1 MDDYSKFLKYSS
13 SSNEITL
20 FYKLVKYIPGCDQNT
35 PINLNRY
42 ENEFGSNVKK
52 QNFSGYITISKSS
65 TLGQFKQ
72 KVSEMTGFPL
82 GTMVGF
88 GYKVGKECDENGK
101 EWNIV
106 GKINYNDNMIISQ
119 TRYDSSLID
128 NRDVYIYIDIK
139 RNQTFSY
146 INDNQIL
153 NDKVIDEIK
162 EERKEDKKKMS
173 ELEIKVDELNS
184 ENEKNKR
191 IISKI
196 SKDNRILTEKNKEEE
211 DRKRKH
217 EKDKKNCKDDFEKEK
232 HKIKNE
238 KVEGWKKKI
247 NEILIKDYINEFERD
262 EGKKKKSTI
271 SFLQSFKNFT
281 DELIKQSENYNK
293 SFEQHSK
300 KIIEQFDPKKNNISI
315 KHINLIVIGPAG
327 VGKSAF
333 INQSLL
339 LDKNKRALEGTGE
352 SVTSES
358 HLYTSEK
365 LTMVRIWDT
374 QGLDFERN
382 PETIL
387 NEIKNLVNNGLQKG
401 PDFYINIILY
411 CTNMN
416 RNRFQK
422 EEGKLIK
429 RIMELYP
436 CDNLPVIINILQA
449 YFPEDAK
456 NMEISIRQ
464 VLSKYLEKHIVEK
477 IEIKSVVARKKESQG
492 SVIKAFGIPELLKCS
507 FDKMG
512 QAIASATSKK
522 FSEEIEG
529 MCQKFVEDKLKF
541 INKICHDEFELLD
554 YLKSLVNF
562 DEDDEDYIQQKNKRK
577 RNLKFLS
584 ISNIYRNSSNFDF
597 VKNFSEILNNKFKQI
612 YINLNGNLNNN
623 FEKPYIFT
631 YIEGTLKNIQN
642 NLQKFS
648 LKLFE
653 DNFKTNFQDYS
664 FDLQTKLSELNERYN
679 TNNQIKYSLEK
690 ENFKKE
696 LFGYYQNQF
705 YKIYLCII
713 IKLFKENMQKILE
726 ESFKRIIKEN
736 EKSINLKAE
745 AALKN
750 VTERLKEKLLKE
762 LELYYPKEN
771 KDSIENK
778 ILPNP
783 SELSNDSLKDDF
795 EFTF

>member
-1 MDDYSKFLKYSS
+1 
-13 SSNEITL
+13 
-20 FYKLVKYIPGCDQNT
+20 
-35 PINLNRY
+35 
-42 ENEFGSNVKK
+42 
-52 QNFSGYITISKSS
+52 
-65 TLGQFKQ
+65 
-72 KVSEMTGFPL
+72 
-82 GTMVGF
+82 
-88 GYKVGKECDENGK
+88 
-101 EWNIV
+101 
-106 GKINYNDNMIISQ
+106 MIISQ

-139 RNQTFSY
+139 RNQIFSS

-217 EKDKKNCKDDFEKEK
+217 EKDEKNCKDDFEKEK

-300 KIIEQFDPKKNNISI
+300 KIIEQYDPKKNNISI
-315 KHINLIVIGPAG
+315 EHINLIVIGPAG

-436 CDNLPVIINILQA
+436 CDNLPVIISILQA

-562 DEDDEDYIQQKNKRK
+562 DEDDEDYIQQKNKGK
-577 RNLKFLS
+577 GNLKFLS

-597 VKNFSEILNNKFKQI
+597 VQNFLEILNNKFKQI

-653 DNFKTNFQDYS
+653 DNFKTNFRDYS
-664 FDLQTKLSELNERYN
+664 FDLQAKLSELNERYN

>member
-1 MDDYSKFLKYSS
+1 
-13 SSNEITL
+13 
-20 FYKLVKYIPGCDQNT
+20 
-35 PINLNRY
+35 
-42 ENEFGSNVKK
+42 
-52 QNFSGYITISKSS
+52 
-65 TLGQFKQ
+65 
-72 KVSEMTGFPL
+72 MTGFPL

-247 NEILIKDYINEFERD
+247 NEILIKDYINKFERD

-315 KHINLIVIGPAG
+315 EHINLIVIGPAG

-382 PETIL
+382 PEMIL

-436 CDNLPVIINILQA
+436 CDNLPVIISILQA

-612 YINLNGNLNNN
+612 YINLNGNLNSN
-623 FEKPYIFT
+623 FEKPYLFT

-736 EKSINLKAE
+736 EKSINQKAE

>member
-1 MDDYSKFLKYSS
+1 
-13 SSNEITL
+13 
-20 FYKLVKYIPGCDQNT
+20 
-35 PINLNRY
+35 
-42 ENEFGSNVKK
+42 
-52 QNFSGYITISKSS
+52 
-65 TLGQFKQ
+65 
-72 KVSEMTGFPL
+72 
-82 GTMVGF
+82 
-88 GYKVGKECDENGK
+88 
-101 EWNIV
+101 
-106 GKINYNDNMIISQ
+106 MIISQ

-653 DNFKTNFQDYS
+653 DNFKTNFRDYS
-664 FDLQTKLSELNERYN
+664 FDLQAKLSELNERYN

-750 VTERLKEKLLKE
+750 VTDRLKEKLLKE